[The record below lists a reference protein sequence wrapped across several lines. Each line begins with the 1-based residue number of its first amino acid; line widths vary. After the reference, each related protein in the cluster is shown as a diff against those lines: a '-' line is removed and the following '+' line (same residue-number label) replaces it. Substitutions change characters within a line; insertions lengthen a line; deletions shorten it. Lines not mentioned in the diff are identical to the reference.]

1 LLMPDSP
8 QRESLVAKQRILK
21 GVLAWQ
27 LSEAFPARLWRE
39 RKGLKELDREV
50 TEGQRLHQR
59 VKVAREDVPV
69 FLERMQ
75 RRVTGL
81 GPRVDALHGQI
92 ADLMLAQRAHIEL
105 LAVRELEE
113 RLRRLD
119 TYLVQARYAL
129 AAVYDRSARNTG
141 VNQ

>member
-1 LLMPDSP
+1 
-8 QRESLVAKQRILK
+8 
-21 GVLAWQ
+21 
-27 LSEAFPARLWRE
+27 
-39 RKGLKELDREV
+39 
-50 TEGQRLHQR
+50 